1 MRAVG
6 ATTTLAVAMVILA
19 FYDVKKEQT

>member
-6 ATTTLAVAMVILA
+6 ATTTLAVAMIILA